1 MTRKERIEAFLT
13 PVTTHR
19 RAIVIGGG
27 IAGLLASRVL
37 ADHFDQVILLER
49 DRYPDSPEVRAGVP
63 QAKHVHLLLLRGK
76 QILEGMFPGLS
87 AEMVANGAV
96 VVETG
101 KELGVLSYYGWRV
114 QYSGELT
121 LLTFTLPLLEWCLR
135 RRLTE
140 ISSLKCI
147 DGCRVTGLVAGEEG
161 RSVKGV
167 RCRFSNDSRP
177 EQKLYGDLVVDAS
190 GRFSRA
196 PEWLSAL
203 GYSRPE
209 ETAVD
214 PFLGYASQLYQAPE
228 GSERTN
234 ALRAAWKA
242 FLLLGKPPD
251 HTRGGVLLP
260 VEGSRWHVTL
270 VGVGKDYP
278 PADEAGFLKFAR
290 TLRSRVLYDTIQ
302 DARPLSPVA
311 GYRATENRRRHYE
324 SMARWPGRFVVLG
337 DALCALNPVYAQ
349 GMSVAALEVVALD
362 QCLRE
367 HNRYNRYNR
376 YNEITSEVA
385 QQFQQQVANVVE
397 IPWLMA
403 TSDDLRWPTT
413 KGKRPSLLTHLM
425 HRYLDAIIALA
436 TEHPE
441 VDRPFAQVAH
451 FLKPVHTLF
460 HPRLAIRVLARI
472 LNPLSMI

>member
-13 PVTTHR
+13 PVTPHR
-19 RAIVIGGG
+19 RAIVVGGG

-63 QAKHVHLLLLRGK
+63 QAKHVHILLLRGK

-101 KELGVLSYYGWRV
+101 KELAVLSYYGWRV

-135 RRLTE
+135 RRLAE
-140 ISSLKCI
+140 IAPVRSI

-161 RSVKGV
+161 RSVTGV
-167 RCRFSNDSRP
+167 RCHFSHDTRT
-177 EQKLYGDLVVDAS
+177 EQNLYGELVVDAS

-209 ETAVD
+209 ETVVD
-214 PFLGYASQLYQAPE
+214 PFLGYASRLYEAPD
-228 GSERTN
+228 GSKMSDAFRPG
-234 ALRAAWKA
+234 WKSL
-242 FLLLGKPPD
+242 LLLGKPPD
-251 HTRGGVLLP
+251 HTRGGALLP
-260 VEGSRWHVTL
+260 VEGNRWHITL
-270 VGVGKDYP
+270 AGVGKDYP
-278 PADEAGFLKFAR
+278 PTDEAGFLEFAR
-290 TLRSRVLYDTIQ
+290 TLRSSVLYDAIRS
-302 DARPLSPVA
+302 ARPLSPVT
-311 GYRATENRRRHYE
+311 GYRATENRWRHYE
-324 SMARWPGRFVVLG
+324 SLSRWPGRFVVLG
-337 DALCALNPVYAQ
+337 DALCALNPVYGQ
-349 GMSVAALEVVALD
+349 GMSVAALEALTLD

-367 HNRYNRYNR
+367 HNRYHGD
-376 YNEITSEVA
+376 TTGVA

-403 TSDDLRWPTT
+403 TREEFRWPTT
-413 KGKRPSLLTHLM
+413 KGERPGLLTRVV
-425 HRYLDAIIALA
+425 HRYLDTVDALA

-441 VDRPFAQVAH
+441 VDRTLAQVAH
-451 FLKPVHTLF
+451 FVKPARTLF
-460 HPRLAIRVLARI
+460 HPRIAIRVLAHI
-472 LNPLSMI
+472 LNPLSMLE